1 MTGYTLLVNP
11 ASGGGSGAVAAESV
25 ARTLREAGHD
35 VTITPT
41 PGPRAARDLVD
52 RAADRGDVIVLVGGD
67 GTLSSL
73 VGRVAA
79 RGGTLGIVPAGRGN
93 DFARMLGLP
102 TSAGPTAHA
111 AAAQVLLSG
120 SPKPVDL
127 LRVTIPGSE
136 PRVIA
141 GSAYSGLDARAGE
154 IVDRVRWMPPRL
166 QYPYSALHA
175 MATYRPARFLV
186 TVDGDGAEYMGAS
199 VVVANSAYYGNGM
212 KIAPGAAVDDGLLD
226 VVIIEA
232 DSRRKL
238 MRSLP
243 KVYQGAHVHLPGVHV
258 RRGRRVEVTASP
270 PVAMGGDGEPV
281 GRLPALAQPP
291 AVVEV
296 LPEALTVIA

>member
-11 ASGGGSGAVAAESV
+11 VCGGGAGAAAAESV
-25 ARTLREAGHD
+25 GRTLRDAGQD

-41 PGPRAARDLVD
+41 PGMRGTHDLVD
-52 RAADRGDVIVLVGGD
+52 RVVARGDVIVLVGGD
-67 GTLSSL
+67 GTLSS
-73 VGRVAA
+73 VAGRVAA

-102 TSAGPTAHA
+102 SSPA
-111 AAAQVLLSG
+111 AAAEVLLSG
-120 SPKPVDL
+120 SPKTVDL
-127 LRVTIPGSE
+127 LQVTIPGGE
-136 PRVIA
+136 PRIIA

-154 IVDRVRWMPPRL
+154 IVETVRWLPVKL

-175 MATYRPARFLV
+175 MATYRPARFRV
-186 TVDGDGAEYMGAS
+186 VVDGDGAEYVGAS

-212 KIAPGAAVDDGLLD
+212 KIAPSAAVDDGLLD

-232 DSRRKL
+232 ESRRTL

-243 KVYQGAHVHLPGVHV
+243 KVYQGAHVDMPGVHV
-258 RRGRRVEVTASP
+258 RRGQRVEVTASP
-270 PVAMGGDGEPV
+270 QVSMGGDGEPV
-281 GRLPALAQPP
+281 GRLPELAQPP

-296 LPEALTVIA
+296 LPGALAVLLP

>member
-1 MTGYTLLVNP
+1 MTSYTLLVNP
-11 ASGGGSGAVAAESV
+11 VCGDGSGTAAAESV
-25 ARTLREAGHD
+25 GRTLRDAGRD

-41 PGPRAARDLVD
+41 PGKRGTNDLVD
-52 RAADRGDVIVLVGGD
+52 RAAARGDVIVLVGGD
-67 GTLSSL
+67 GTLSS
-73 VGRVAA
+73 VAGRVAA
-79 RGGTLGIVPAGRGN
+79 LGGTLGIVPAGRGN

-102 TSAGPTAHA
+102 SSPA
-111 AAAQVLLSG
+111 AAAEVLLSG
-120 SPKPVDL
+120 SPKTVDL
-127 LRVTIPGSE
+127 LQVTIPGGE

-154 IVDRVRWMPPRL
+154 IVDTVRWLPVKL

-175 MATYRPARFLV
+175 MATYRPARFRV
-186 TVDGDGAEYMGAS
+186 VVDGDGAEYVGAS

-212 KIAPGAAVDDGLLD
+212 KIAPGALVDDGMLD

-232 DSRRKL
+232 ESRRKL

-243 KVYQGAHVHLPGVHV
+243 KVYQGAHVNMPGVHV

-270 PVAMGGDGEPV
+270 RVSMGGDGEPV
-281 GRLPALAQPP
+281 GRLPGLAQPP

-296 LPEALTVIA
+296 LPQALTVLLP

>member
-11 ASGGGSGAVAAESV
+11 VCGGGLGAAAAESV
-25 ARTLREAGHD
+25 GRTLRDAGQD

-41 PGPRAARDLVD
+41 PGMRGTHGIVD
-52 RAADRGDVIVLVGGD
+52 DAVARGDVLVVVGGD
-67 GTLSSL
+67 GTLSS
-73 VGRVAA
+73 VAGRVAA
-79 RGGTLGIVPAGRGN
+79 LGGTLGIVPAGRGN

-102 TSAGPTAHA
+102 TAPA
-111 AAAQVLLSG
+111 AAAEVLLSG
-120 SPKPVDL
+120 SPKTVDL
-127 LRVTIPGSE
+127 LQVTIPGGE
-136 PRVIA
+136 PRIIA

-154 IVDRVRWMPPRL
+154 IVETVRWLPVKL

-175 MATYRPARFLV
+175 MATYRPARFRV
-186 TVDGDGAEYMGAS
+186 VVDGDGAEYVGAS

-212 KIAPGAAVDDGLLD
+212 KIAPGAVVDDGMLD

-232 DSRRKL
+232 ESRRKL

-243 KVYQGAHVHLPGVHV
+243 KVYQGAHVNMPGVHV

-270 PVAMGGDGEPV
+270 QVSMGGDGEPV
-281 GRLPALAQPP
+281 GQLPGLAEPP

-296 LPEALTVIA
+296 LPGALTVLLG

>member
-11 ASGGGSGAVAAESV
+11 VCGGGAGAAAAEQV
-25 ARTLREAGHD
+25 ARILRDGAHD
-35 VTITPT
+35 VTVTAT
-41 PGPRAARDLVD
+41 PGVRGTLDVVQDAVA
-52 RAADRGDVIVLVGGD
+52 RGDVIVLVGGD

-73 VGRVAA
+73 AGRVAA
-79 RGGTLGIVPAGRGN
+79 LGGTLGIVPAGRGN

-102 TSAGPTAHA
+102 TAPA
-111 AAAQVLLSG
+111 AAAGMLLSG
-120 SPKPVDL
+120 SPKTVDL
-127 LRVTIPGSE
+127 LQVTIPGHE

-154 IVDRVRWMPPRL
+154 IAETVRWMPLRL

-175 MATYRPARFLV
+175 TATYRPARFRV
-186 TVDGDGAEYMGAS
+186 AVDGDGAEYVGAS
-199 VVVANSAYYGNGM
+199 VVVANSAYYGKGM
-212 KIAPGAAVDDGLLD
+212 KIAPGAVVDDGLLD

-232 DSRRKL
+232 ESRRKL

-243 KVYQGAHVHLPGVHV
+243 KVYQGAHVNLPGVHV

-270 PVAMGGDGEPV
+270 QVSMGGDGEPL
-281 GRLPALAQPP
+281 GRLPGLTQPP

-296 LPEALTVIA
+296 LPEALTVLA

>member
-11 ASGGGSGAVAAESV
+11 VSGGGAGAAAAESV
-25 ARTLREAGHD
+25 GRTLRDAGQD
-35 VTITPT
+35 VTITTT
-41 PGPRAARDLVD
+41 PGMRGTHDLVD
-52 RAADRGDVIVLVGGD
+52 RVAARGDVIVLVGGD
-67 GTLSSL
+67 GTLSS
-73 VGRVAA
+73 VAGRVAA

-102 TSAGPTAHA
+102 SSPA
-111 AAAQVLLSG
+111 AAAKVLLSG
-120 SPKPVDL
+120 SPKTVDL
-127 LRVTIPGSE
+127 LQVTIPGGES
-136 PRVIA
+136 RVIA

-154 IVDRVRWMPPRL
+154 IAETVRWLPVGL

-175 MATYRPARFLV
+175 MATYRPARFRV
-186 TVDGDGAEYMGAS
+186 VVDGDGAEYVGAS

-212 KIAPGAAVDDGLLD
+212 KIAPGAVIDDGTLD

-232 DSRRKL
+232 ESRRKL

-243 KVYQGAHVHLPGVHV
+243 KVYQGAHVDMPGVHV

-270 PVAMGGDGEPV
+270 RVSMGGDGEPV
-281 GRLPALAQPP
+281 GRLPGLAEPP

-296 LPEALTVIA
+296 LPEALTVLLG

>member
-11 ASGGGSGAVAAESV
+11 ACGGGSGAVAAESV
-25 ARTLREAGHD
+25 AQTLRGAGHD
-35 VTITPT
+35 VKVSPT
-41 PGPRAARDLVD
+41 PSVRGTLDLVD
-52 RAADRGDVIVLVGGD
+52 DAAARSDVIVLVGGD

-73 VGRVAA
+73 AGRVAA

-102 TSAGPTAHA
+102 TAPA
-111 AAAQVLLSG
+111 AAAEVLLSG
-120 SPKPVDL
+120 SPKTVDL
-127 LRVTIPGSE
+127 LQVTIPGDE

-154 IVDRVRWMPPRL
+154 IVNTVRWMPVRL

-175 MATYRPARFLV
+175 VATYRPARFRV
-186 TVDGDGAEYMGAS
+186 AVDGDGAEYVGAS

-212 KIAPGAAVDDGLLD
+212 KIAPGAVVDDGLLD

-232 DSRRKL
+232 ESRRKL
-238 MRSLP
+238 MQSLP
-243 KVYQGAHVHLPGVHV
+243 KVYQGAHVNLPGVHV

-270 PVAMGGDGEPV
+270 HVSMGGDGEPL
-281 GRLPALAQPP
+281 GRLPGLAQPP

-296 LPEALTVIA
+296 LHEALTVLA

>member
-11 ASGGGSGAVAAESV
+11 VCGNGSGAAAAESV
-25 ARTLREAGHD
+25 GRTLRDAGQD

-41 PGPRAARDLVD
+41 PGMRETHDLVD
-52 RAADRGDVIVLVGGD
+52 RVAARGDVIVLVGGD
-67 GTLSSL
+67 GTLSS
-73 VGRVAA
+73 VAGRIAA

-102 TSAGPTAHA
+102 SSPA
-111 AAAQVLLSG
+111 AAAEVLLSG
-120 SPKPVDL
+120 SPKTVDL
-127 LRVTIPGSE
+127 LQVTIPGGE

-141 GSAYSGLDARAGE
+141 GSTYSGLDARAGE
-154 IVDRVRWMPPRL
+154 IVETVRWLPVKL

-175 MATYRPARFLV
+175 MATYRPARFRV
-186 TVDGDGAEYMGAS
+186 VVDGDGAEYVGAS

-212 KIAPGAAVDDGLLD
+212 KIAPGAVVDDGMLD

-232 DSRRKL
+232 ESRRRL

-243 KVYQGAHVHLPGVHV
+243 KVYQGAHVNMPGVHV

-270 PVAMGGDGEPV
+270 QVSMGGDGEPV
-281 GRLPALAQPP
+281 GRLPGLAEPP

-296 LPEALTVIA
+296 LPEALTVLLG

>member
-1 MTGYTLLVNP
+1 LTGYTLLVNP
-11 ASGGGSGAVAAESV
+11 VCGGGRGSAAAESV

-35 VTITPT
+35 VTVTPT
-41 PGPRAARDLVD
+41 PGAGGTPDLVD
-52 RAADRGDVIVLVGGD
+52 DAVARGDVLVLVGGD
-67 GTLSSL
+67 GTLSS
-73 VGRVAA
+73 VAGRVAA

-102 TSAGPTAHA
+102 SAPA
-111 AAAQVLLSG
+111 AAAEVLLSG

-127 LRVTIPGSE
+127 LQVTIPGAG

-154 IVDRVRWMPPRL
+154 IVETVRWMPVRL

-175 MATYRPARFLV
+175 MATYRPARFRV
-186 TVDGDGAEYMGAS
+186 TVDGDAAEYVGAS

-212 KIAPGAAVDDGLLD
+212 KIAPSAVVDDGLLD

-232 DSRRKL
+232 ESRRTL

-243 KVYQGAHVHLPGVHV
+243 KVYQGAHVNLPGVHV

-270 PVAMGGDGEPV
+270 QVSMGGDGEPL
-281 GRLPALAQPP
+281 GRLPGLAQPP
-291 AVVEV
+291 AVFEV
-296 LPEALTVIA
+296 LHEALTVLA

>member
-11 ASGGGSGAVAAESV
+11 VCGGGWGAAAAESV
-25 ARTLREAGHD
+25 GRTLRDAGQD

-41 PGPRAARDLVD
+41 PGTRGTHDLVD
-52 RAADRGDVIVLVGGD
+52 RAAARGDVIVLVGGD
-67 GTLSSL
+67 GTLSS
-73 VGRVAA
+73 VAGRVAA

-102 TSAGPTAHA
+102 SSPA
-111 AAAQVLLSG
+111 AAAEVLLSG
-120 SPKPVDL
+120 SPKTVDL
-127 LRVTIPGSE
+127 LQVTIPGGE
-136 PRVIA
+136 PRIIA

-154 IVDRVRWMPPRL
+154 IVETVRWLPVKL

-175 MATYRPARFLV
+175 MATYRAARFRV
-186 TVDGDGAEYMGAS
+186 VVDGDGAEYVGAS
-199 VVVANSAYYGNGM
+199 VVVANSAYYGKGM
-212 KIAPGAAVDDGLLD
+212 KIAPGAVVDDGMLD

-232 DSRRKL
+232 ESRRKL

-243 KVYQGAHVHLPGVHV
+243 KVYQGAHVNMPGVHV

-270 PVAMGGDGEPV
+270 QVSMGGDGEPV
-281 GRLPALAQPP
+281 GRLPGLAEPP

-296 LPEALTVIA
+296 LPEALTVLLG

>member
-1 MTGYTLLVNP
+1 MTGYRLLVNP
-11 ASGGGSGAVAAESV
+11 VCGGGKGAVAAAESV
-25 ARTLREAGHD
+25 ARALRNAGHD
-35 VTITPT
+35 VTITLT
-41 PGPRAARDLVD
+41 PGVRGTHDLVD
-52 RAADRGDVIVLVGGD
+52 EAAARGDVIVLVGGD
-67 GTLSSL
+67 GTLSS
-73 VGRVAA
+73 VAGQVAA

-102 TSAGPTAHA
+102 LAPA
-111 AAAQVLLSG
+111 AAAEVLLSG
-120 SPKPVDL
+120 SPKTVDL
-127 LRVTIPGSE
+127 LQVTIPGGE
-136 PRVIA
+136 HRVIA

-154 IVDRVRWMPPRL
+154 IVQTVRWMPVKL

-175 MATYRPARFLV
+175 MATYRPARFRV
-186 TVDGDGAEYMGAS
+186 AVDGDAAEYVGAS

-212 KIAPGAAVDDGLLD
+212 KIAPGAVVDDGLLD

-232 DSRRKL
+232 ESRRTL

-270 PVAMGGDGEPV
+270 RASMGGDGEPV
-281 GRLPALAQPP
+281 GRLPGLAEPP

-296 LPEALTVIA
+296 LPEALAVLLG

>member
-1 MTGYTLLVNP
+1 VTGYTLLVNP
-11 ASGGGSGAVAAESV
+11 ACGSAAAAAESV
-25 ARTLREAGHD
+25 ARTLRDAGHE
-35 VTITPT
+35 VAVAPT
-41 PGPRAARDLVD
+41 PGVRGTLDLVD
-52 RAADRGDVIVLVGGD
+52 DAVARGDVIVLVGGD

-73 VGRVAA
+73 AGHVAV

-102 TSAGPTAHA
+102 LAPA
-111 AAAQVLLSG
+111 AAAEVLLSG
-120 SPKPVDL
+120 SPKMVDL
-127 LRVTIPGSE
+127 LQVTIPGDE

-154 IVDRVRWMPPRL
+154 IVETVRWMPVRL

-175 MATYRPARFLV
+175 MATYRPARFRV
-186 TVDGDGAEYMGAS
+186 AVDGDSAEYTGAS

-226 VVIIEA
+226 VVVIEA
-232 DSRRKL
+232 ESRRKL

-243 KVYQGAHVHLPGVHV
+243 KVYQGAHVNLPGVHV

-270 PVAMGGDGEPV
+270 PVSMAGDGEPV
-281 GRLPALAQPP
+281 GRLPGLAEPP

-296 LPEALTVIA
+296 LPGALTVLA